1 MDQKILYRYGGMMLI
16 ALMLVAAMRS
26 GMFFAGDVYGMG
38 AGFGLLLLIM
48 ITMEWLLHKIQTRK
62 MNSTASTLLP
72 GWILLDDKRLRM
84 LIGCIC
90 GMMLLYV
97 LHGIGEPLSL
107 TGTMKEIIRWGSYGS
122 FAVMAWRICRT
133 AEGLRMMQAGWHLMG
148 AVLCG
153 SALLAVY
160 GLLALPYGI
169 YLTADAD
176 ISATGARLGGL
187 LQYPNT
193 FGAVM
198 AAFLL
203 ERLFALPSVLR
214 NRTGT
219 LRAAA
224 ALLPLLPYT
233 AALLLTESRGA
244 WLAAAIACAAGFA
257 KERHAVAPL
266 LVAAAAPVASA
277 ALLYRQ
283 LAEARLAPAVLPG
296 LLWLAGL
303 WAGGVLAGLL
313 LCRWR
318 HSESPGRGYAAPG
331 AVGAAAL
338 LAAAAIAMI
347 LHQVQDRALGGAATL
362 SARRLLY
369 SDAWQLARSSL
380 WLGRGGETWRQS
392 YLAIQS
398 QPYVGA
404 EVHSGYMNILLD
416 TGIIGLL
423 LVLVLVS
430 MMIARLMAVSS
441 PLLPAALVLIGH
453 AAVDFD
459 WSFGLLWLLL
469 LWLVVLGL
477 ALSSSGQEAQAGPHR
492 RLHEARRGKRPT
504 LVKKRLAVYAR
515 KRRDRSLMPWQPLR
529 GLAIL
534 LLASWVLLAAVLG
547 ISEGEARLA
556 VSEPAG
562 RQIALL
568 RSSLKW
574 NPANTEAALHLA
586 DWLSPSQRIPML
598 MNSMEYSPEHPGL
611 SWKLAEAYSLKGA
624 SEEAAAWYQRAIDRD
639 RFNTVKQTRAVLRLA
654 SLANWHRTAGEI
666 ARAEEAARSGLELLE
681 RYRSLAMAL
690 FETDFL
696 RNDRG
701 FELSSLAVRQAGR
714 LEEMLKKRSGRSEG
728 MLTAEGIPEGGGQLT
743 LRNLP

>member
-1 MDQKILYRYGGMMLI
+1 MDQKSLDRYGAIMLI
-16 ALMLVAAMRS
+16 ALVLVAAIRS
-26 GMFFAGDVYGMG
+26 GIFFAGDVYGIG
-38 AGFGLLLLIM
+38 TGFGLLLLSM
-48 ITMEWLLHKIQTRK
+48 IGARWFHEIRNRK
-62 MNSTASTLLP
+62 MNSPASALFP
-72 GWILLDDKRLRM
+72 DWILRDTRLRI
-84 LIGCIC
+84 LISCIC
-90 GMMLLYV
+90 GMMFLYG

-107 TGTMKEIIRWGSYGS
+107 AGTMKEIIRWGSYGL

-133 AEGLRMMQAGWHLMG
+133 AEGLRLMQTGWHLIG

-160 GLLALPYGI
+160 GLLELPYGI

-176 ISATGARLGGL
+176 ISAAGARLGGL

-203 ERLFALPSVLR
+203 ERLFALPSALR

-244 WLAAAIACAAGFA
+244 WLAAALACAAGFA
-257 KERHAVAPL
+257 KERRAFAPL

-283 LAEARLAPAVLPG
+283 LAEARLAPAPLPG

-318 HSESPGRGYAAPG
+318 WRHSGSPGRGYAAPG
-331 AVGAAAL
+331 AVSAAAL
-338 LAAAAIAMI
+338 LAAAALAMI

-369 SDAWQLARSSL
+369 SDAWQLAQSSL

-416 TGIIGLL
+416 TGVLGLL
-423 LVLVLVS
+423 LVLVLVC
-430 MMIARLMAVSS
+430 MMIRTFMTVSS
-441 PLLPAALVLIGH
+441 SLLPAALVLIGH

-459 WSFGLLWLLL
+459 WSFGLVWLLL
-469 LWLVVLGL
+469 LWLVALGL
-477 ALSSSGQEAQAGPHR
+477 ASSFYGQEAQAGPDHR
-492 RLHEARRGKRPT
+492 QHEARRGEWPT
-504 LVKKRLAVYAR
+504 RLKVRLVVDAR
-515 KRRDRSLMPWQPLR
+515 KRRRHSTRSWQLLR

-534 LLASWVLLAAVLG
+534 LLASWVLVAAALG
-547 ISEGEARLA
+547 ISERQARLA
-556 VSEPAG
+556 VSEQG
-562 RQIALL
+562 GLQIALL
-568 RSSLKW
+568 QSSLKW
-574 NPANTEAALHLA
+574 NPANTEAALRLA
-586 DWLSPSQRIPML
+586 DWLPPSQRISL
-598 MNSMEYSPEHPGL
+598 LLRSLDYAPEHPGL
-611 SWKLAEAYSLKGA
+611 SWKLAEAYSLQVA
-624 SEEAAAWYQRAIDRD
+624 SEEAAVWYQRALDRD
-639 RFNTVKQTRAVLRLA
+639 RFHTVKHTRAVLKLA
-654 SLANWHRTAGEI
+654 SLAHWHRGTGELD
-666 ARAEEAARSGLELLE
+666 RAEETARSGLELLE
-681 RYRSLAMAL
+681 RYRSLAIVIL
-690 FETDFL
+690 ETDSL

-701 FELSSLAVRQAGR
+701 FELSSLAMRQASR
-714 LEEMLKKRSGRSEG
+714 LKNALKRGDTEGCSNTSSECRY
-728 MLTAEGIPEGGGQLT
+728 PY
-743 LRNLP
+743 